1 NVIKLI
7 SKTRAKI
14 KMESETAWGKV
25 LCRLF
30 FVQARKKAYSK
41 QSGWNIRLK
50 NVHVNRIM
58 LLCRRS

>member
-1 NVIKLI
+1 MTSTRGCPVSEVHPNEDATNHWRCSSLAWGNVIKLI

-30 FVQARKKAYSK
+30 FV
-41 QSGWNIRLK
+41 
-50 NVHVNRIM
+50 
-58 LLCRRS
+58 